1 MLLCL
6 QRTTDEDTVSDD
18 TTEDDDEDSASVEDE
33 HSFRDEV
40 TADSSKGGYSSVAQ
54 KMMVGLC

>member
-1 MLLCL
+1 MLCL

-40 TADSSKGGYSSVAQ
+40 PADSSKGGYSSVAQ